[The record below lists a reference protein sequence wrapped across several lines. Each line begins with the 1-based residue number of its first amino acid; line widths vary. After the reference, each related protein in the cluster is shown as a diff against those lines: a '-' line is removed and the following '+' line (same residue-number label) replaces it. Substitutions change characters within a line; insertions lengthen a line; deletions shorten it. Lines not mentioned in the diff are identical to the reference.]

1 MTPEQI
7 KTIKKEY
14 SLLSNE
20 CKKYYDNKDY
30 ELLSITR
37 IKIAVFIETIEK
49 VFNVDFYSD
58 KNFNTI
64 Q

>member
-7 KTIKKEY
+7 NTIKKEY
-14 SLLSNE
+14 SILSNE

-37 IKIAVFIETIEK
+37 VRISVFIETIEK
-49 VFNVDFYSD
+49 VFNIDFYNDS
-58 KNFNTI
+58 NFKTL
-64 Q
+64 